1 MGWPRRGDRD
11 AGAAADRRDPWGP
24 RRLRRLRW
32 RLRGAWQ
39 WPTFAALTVADAILL
54 HELPIAGD
62 GPAWVAALLLAT
74 FFNLLAVAVAGPL
87 LGLLVRRRR
96 RDLPSVVAADYG
108 GTIALVATAAIL
120 VGLGLANRPAI
131 VERQR
136 AFSAQSAAVR
146 QWVAHADVAPEFR
159 RNVDRAD
166 TIAWEDD
173 YFRTCIPADDG
184 EHALCLFVDA
194 SVSPP
199 GIRVDPNRA
208 PNDPLTAPGGP

>member
-1 MGWPRRGDRD
+1 MEW
-11 AGAAADRRDPWGP
+11 
-24 RRLRRLRW
+24 RRLRW

-39 WPTFAALTVADAILL
+39 WPSFAALTVADTVLL

-62 GPAWVAALLLAT
+62 GPGWFAALLLAT
-74 FFNLLAVAVAGPL
+74 FFNLVAVAVVGPL

-96 RDLPSVVAADYG
+96 RDLPSVVATDYG
-108 GTIALVATAAIL
+108 GTIALVATALIL
-120 VGLGLANRPAI
+120 VGFGLANRSAI
-131 VERQR
+131 EERQR

-146 QWVAHADVAPEFR
+146 RWVAEADGVAPEFR
-159 RNVDRAD
+159 RNIDSAD
-166 TIAWEDD
+166 SVAWEDD

-184 EHALCLFVDA
+184 EHALCVFVDA

-208 PNDPLTAPGGP
+208 PNDPLTSPGGP